1 MPYSNLT
8 TGPTVDELEAQIAA
22 AHDALPK
29 KLKQI
34 ARYLLDNREQVAFQ
48 TLAIIAERADVNPSA
63 IVRFANALGYSGF
76 TELQKIYRNG
86 LVTGQSDYRA
96 RVRQSLSSSGETI
109 LSSNE
114 LLARLARGASDALSD
129 LAASVRE
136 DQLAQA
142 TTILH
147 ESSTIYIV
155 GFRRSFGVS
164 TYLAYALRHLGRKA
178 ILLDGLGGM
187 LDEQVSVL
195 DSSDSVIAISFA
207 PYAEETQAVVEFA
220 RKNKAKIVTITDS
233 VLSPIAANSDV
244 ALIAKEAEVIGF
256 RTLTSS
262 MCLGQALVMSL
273 AEL

>member
-8 TGPTVDELEAQIAA
+8 TSPTVEELEAQIAA

-76 TELQKIYRNG
+76 TELQKIYRSG

-96 RVRQSLSSSGETI
+96 RVRQSLIRSGETI

-147 ESSTIYIV
+147 ESSTIYIA

-262 MCLGQALVMSL
+262 MCLSQALVMSL

>member
-8 TGPTVDELEAQIAA
+8 KGPTVDELEAQIAA
-22 AHDALPK
+22 VHDALPR

-34 ARYLLDNREQVAFQ
+34 ARYLLDNREKVAFQ

-63 IVRFANALGYSGF
+63 IVRFANKLGYSGF
-76 TELQKIYRNG
+76 TELQKIYRSG
-86 LVTGQSDYRA
+86 LVAGQSDYRA
-96 RVRQSLSSSGETI
+96 RVRQSLRSSGETV

-114 LLARLARGASDALSD
+114 LLARLTKGASDALLD
-129 LAASVRE
+129 LATSVRE

-142 TTILH
+142 TSILH
-147 ESSTIYIV
+147 ESSAIYIV

-187 LDEQVSVL
+187 LDEQASVVSN
-195 DSSDSVIAISFA
+195 SDSLIAISFA

-233 VLSPIAANSDV
+233 VLSPITANSDV
-244 ALIAKEAEVIGF
+244 ALITKEAEVIGF

-262 MCLGQALVMSL
+262 MCLSQALVMSL

>member
-34 ARYLLDNREQVAFQ
+34 ARYLLDNKEQVAFQ

-195 DSSDSVIAISFA
+195 DNSDSVIAISFA

-220 RKNKAKIVTITDS
+220 RKNEAKIVTITDS

-262 MCLGQALVMSL
+262 MCLSQALVMSL

>member
-1 MPYSNLT
+1 MLYSNLAI
-8 TGPTVDELEAQIAA
+8 GPTVDELEAQIATT
-22 AHDALPK
+22 HDALLK

-34 ARYLLDNREQVAFQ
+34 ARYLLNNGEQAAFQ
-48 TLAIIAERADVNPSA
+48 TLVIIAERADVNPSA
-63 IVRFANALGYSGF
+63 IVRFADALGYLGF
-76 TELQKIYRNG
+76 TELQKIYRSG
-86 LVTGQSDYRA
+86 SVTGQSDYRV
-96 RVRQSLSSSGETI
+96 RVRQSLGSSGETI

-114 LLARLARGASDALSD
+114 LLAQLVRGASDALSD

-147 ESSTIYIV
+147 ESSTIYLA

-195 DSSDSVIAISFA
+195 DNSDSVIAISFA

-244 ALIAKEAEVIGF
+244 TLIAKEAEVIGF

-262 MCLGQALVMSL
+262 MCLSQALVMSL

>member
-8 TGPTVDELEAQIAA
+8 TSPTVDELEAQIAA

-34 ARYLLDNREQVAFQ
+34 ARYLLDNRDQVAFQ
-48 TLAIIAERADVNPSA
+48 TLVIIAERADVNPSA
-63 IVRFANALGYSGF
+63 IVRFADALGYLGF
-76 TELQKIYRNG
+76 TELQKIYRSG
-86 LVTGQSDYRA
+86 SVTGQSDYRV
-96 RVRQSLSSSGETI
+96 RVRQSLGSSGETI

-114 LLARLARGASDALSD
+114 LLAQLVRGASDALSD

-147 ESSTIYIV
+147 ESSTIYLA

-178 ILLDGLGGM
+178 FLLDGLEGM

-195 DSSDSVIAISFA
+195 DNSNSVIAISFA
-207 PYAEETQAVVEFA
+207 PYAEETQAIVEFA

-233 VLSPIAANSDV
+233 VFSPIAANSDV
-244 ALIAKEAEVIGF
+244 ALISKEAEVIGF

-262 MCLGQALVMSL
+262 LCLSQALVMSL

>member
-1 MPYSNLT
+1 MPYSNLAT
-8 TGPTVDELEAQIAA
+8 SPTVEELEAQIAA

-29 KLKQI
+29 KLRQI
-34 ARYLLDNREQVAFQ
+34 ARYLLDNRDQVAFQ

-76 TELQKIYRNG
+76 TELQKIYRSG

-96 RVRQSLSSSGETI
+96 RVRQSLIRSGETI

-114 LLARLARGASDALSD
+114 LLARLARGASDAMSD

-147 ESSTIYIV
+147 ESSTIYIA

-195 DSSDSVIAISFA
+195 DNSDSVIAISFA

-262 MCLGQALVMSL
+262 MCLSQALVMSL

>member
-1 MPYSNLT
+1 MLYSNLAI
-8 TGPTVDELEAQIAA
+8 GPTVDELEAQIATT
-22 AHDALPK
+22 HDALLK

-34 ARYLLDNREQVAFQ
+34 ARYLLNNGEQAAFQ
-48 TLAIIAERADVNPSA
+48 TLVIIAERADVNPSA
-63 IVRFANALGYSGF
+63 IVRFADALGYLGF
-76 TELQKIYRNG
+76 TELQKIYRSG
-86 LVTGQSDYRA
+86 SVTDQSDYRV
-96 RVRQSLSSSGETI
+96 RVRPSLGSSGETI

-114 LLARLARGASDALSD
+114 LLAQLVRGASDALSD

-147 ESSTIYIV
+147 ESSTIYLA

-195 DSSDSVIAISFA
+195 DNSNSVIAISFA
-207 PYAEETQAVVEFA
+207 PYAEETQAIVEFA

-244 ALIAKEAEVIGF
+244 TLIAKEAEVIGF

-262 MCLGQALVMSL
+262 MCLSQALVMSL

>member
-1 MPYSNLT
+1 VLYSNLAI
-8 TGPTVDELEAQIAA
+8 GPTVDELEAQIATT
-22 AHDALPK
+22 HDALLK

-34 ARYLLDNREQVAFQ
+34 ARYLLNNGEQAAFQ
-48 TLAIIAERADVNPSA
+48 TLVIIAERADVNPSA
-63 IVRFANALGYSGF
+63 IVRFADALGYLGF
-76 TELQKIYRNG
+76 TELQKIYRSG
-86 LVTGQSDYRA
+86 SVTGQSDYRV
-96 RVRQSLSSSGETI
+96 RVRQSLGSSGETI

-114 LLARLARGASDALSD
+114 LLAQLVRGASDALSD

-147 ESSTIYIV
+147 ESSTIYLA

-195 DSSDSVIAISFA
+195 DNSDSVIAISFA

-244 ALIAKEAEVIGF
+244 TLIAKEAEVIGF

-262 MCLGQALVMSL
+262 MCLSQALVMSL

>member
-262 MCLGQALVMSL
+262 MCLSQALVMSL

>member
-1 MPYSNLT
+1 MLYSNLAI
-8 TGPTVDELEAQIAA
+8 GPTVDELEAQIATT
-22 AHDALPK
+22 HDALLK

-34 ARYLLDNREQVAFQ
+34 ARYLLNNGEQAAFQ
-48 TLAIIAERADVNPSA
+48 TLVIIAERADVNPSA
-63 IVRFANALGYSGF
+63 IVRFADALGYLGF
-76 TELQKIYRNG
+76 TELQKIYRSG
-86 LVTGQSDYRA
+86 SVTGQSDYRV
-96 RVRQSLSSSGETI
+96 RVRQSLGSSGETI

-114 LLARLARGASDALSD
+114 LLAQLVRGASDALSD

-147 ESSTIYIV
+147 ESSTIYLA

-178 ILLDGLGGM
+178 FLLDGLEGM

-195 DSSDSVIAISFA
+195 DNSNSVIAISFA
-207 PYAEETQAVVEFA
+207 PYAEETQAIVEFA

-233 VLSPIAANSDV
+233 VFSPIAANSDV

-262 MCLGQALVMSL
+262 MCLSQALVMSL

>member
-1 MPYSNLT
+1 VLYSNLAI
-8 TGPTVDELEAQIAA
+8 GPTVDELEAQIATI
-22 AHDALPK
+22 HDALLK

-34 ARYLLDNREQVAFQ
+34 ARYLLNNGEQAAFQ
-48 TLAIIAERADVNPSA
+48 TLVIIAERADVNPSA
-63 IVRFANALGYSGF
+63 IVRFADALGYLGF
-76 TELQKIYRNG
+76 TELQKIYRSG
-86 LVTGQSDYRA
+86 SVTGQSDYRV
-96 RVRQSLSSSGETI
+96 RVRQSLGSSGETI

-114 LLARLARGASDALSD
+114 LLAQLVRGASDALSD

-147 ESSTIYIV
+147 ESSTIYLA

-195 DSSDSVIAISFA
+195 DNSNSVIAISFA
-207 PYAEETQAVVEFA
+207 PYAEETQAIVEFA

-244 ALIAKEAEVIGF
+244 TLIAKEAEVIGF

-262 MCLGQALVMSL
+262 MCLSQALVMSL

>member
-195 DSSDSVIAISFA
+195 DSSDSVIAISFT

-262 MCLGQALVMSL
+262 MCLSQALVMSL

>member
-22 AHDALPK
+22 AHDVLPK

-76 TELQKIYRNG
+76 TELQKIYRFG
-86 LVTGQSDYRA
+86 LVAGQSDYRA

-147 ESSTIYIV
+147 ESSTIYIA

-195 DSSDSVIAISFA
+195 DNSDSVIAISFA

-262 MCLGQALVMSL
+262 MCLSQALVMSL

>member
-8 TGPTVDELEAQIAA
+8 TSPTVEELEAQIAA

-76 TELQKIYRNG
+76 TELQKIYRSG

-96 RVRQSLSSSGETI
+96 RVRQSLIRSGETI

-114 LLARLARGASDALSD
+114 LLARLARGASEALSD

-147 ESSTIYIV
+147 ESSTIYIA

-195 DSSDSVIAISFA
+195 DNSDSVIAISFA

-262 MCLGQALVMSL
+262 MCLSQALVMSL

>member
-8 TGPTVDELEAQIAA
+8 TSPTVEELEAQIAA

-34 ARYLLDNREQVAFQ
+34 ARYLLDNRDQVAFQ

-76 TELQKIYRNG
+76 TELQKIYRSG

-96 RVRQSLSSSGETI
+96 RVRQSLIRSGETI

-147 ESSTIYIV
+147 ESSTIYIA

-195 DSSDSVIAISFA
+195 DNSDSVIAISFA

-262 MCLGQALVMSL
+262 MCLSQALVMSL

>member
-8 TGPTVDELEAQIAA
+8 TGHTVDELEAQIAA

-76 TELQKIYRNG
+76 TELQKIYRSG

-96 RVRQSLSSSGETI
+96 RVRQSLSSSGEAI

-136 DQLAQA
+136 DQLAHA

-147 ESSTIYIV
+147 ESSTIYIA

-195 DSSDSVIAISFA
+195 NNSDSVIAISFA

-262 MCLGQALVMSL
+262 MCLSQALVMSL

>member
-1 MPYSNLT
+1 MPYSNLM

-22 AHDALPK
+22 AHDVLPK

-34 ARYLLDNREQVAFQ
+34 ARYLLDNRDQVAFQ

-63 IVRFANALGYSGF
+63 IVRFANSLGYSGF
-76 TELQKIYRNG
+76 TELQKIYRSG

-96 RVRQSLSSSGETI
+96 RVRQSLIRSGETI

-129 LAASVRE
+129 LAASVRA

-147 ESSTIYIV
+147 ESSTIYIA

-195 DSSDSVIAISFA
+195 DNSDSVIAISFA

-233 VLSPIAANSDV
+233 VLSPIAAKADV
-244 ALIAKEAEVIGF
+244 TLIAKEAEVIGF

-262 MCLGQALVMSL
+262 MCLSQALVMSL